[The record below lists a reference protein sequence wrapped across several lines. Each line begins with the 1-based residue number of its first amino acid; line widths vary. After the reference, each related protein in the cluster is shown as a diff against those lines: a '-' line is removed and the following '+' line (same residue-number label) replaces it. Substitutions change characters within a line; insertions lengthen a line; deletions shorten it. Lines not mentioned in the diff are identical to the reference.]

1 MTCRLTRS
9 FALMTCISLYSVV
22 NARADTIDKSHG
34 EQITISSA
42 GPQTYDHDS
51 QTITFLDRARAV
63 RGDATIDADQLI
75 GFLRKKTMPQSAQNP
90 TGNAP
95 QTGASNGD
103 DAMGGSMELYR
114 MEAIGHVHIYSPT
127 DQAWGDRALYDVDQ
141 ATLVMTG
148 KNLKM
153 TTPTTVMTARDV
165 IEYHTIN
172 KMSVGRG
179 DATVTT
185 NDGKRIRADI
195 LVAFGKP
202 DTPEAVRHKAAPQP
216 DGQSGAK
223 AGKLD
228 RAYAWGHVIIRTPTE
243 TATGD
248 RGVYVF
254 DTELARLIGSV
265 HVTSGQNQ
273 NNGQSAIVNVKTGV
287 AIMNPAPGQR
297 IEGLVIPNQTNSTR
311 SGPKK

>member
-1 MTCRLTRS
+1 MICRLKRS
-9 FALMTCISLYSVV
+9 AALATSLFFSSWGS
-22 NARADTIDKSHG
+22 AGADTIDHSHG

-42 GPQTYDHDS
+42 GPQTYDHDT

-63 RGDATIDADQLI
+63 RGEATIDADQLI
-75 GFLRKKTMPQSAQNP
+75 GFLRKKATPQLAQAQPESSPKSSSA
-90 TGNAP
+90 
-95 QTGASNGD
+95 NGD

-127 DQAWGDRALYDVDQ
+127 DQAWGDKALYDVDQ

-148 KNLKM
+148 KDLKM
-153 TTPTTVMTARDV
+153 STPTTVMTARDV
-165 IEYHTIN
+165 LEYHTAN

-185 NDGKRIRADI
+185 NDGRRIKADV

-202 DTPEAVRHKAAPQP
+202 DAPSTSGRRASPQS
-216 DGQSGAK
+216 DEQSGEK
-223 AGKLD
+223 TGKLD

-254 DTELARLIGSV
+254 DTELARLIGNV

-297 IEGLVIPNQTNSTR
+297 IEGLVIPNQTSSSK
-311 SGPKK
+311 SGPTK